1 MLFSIFRANRTIE
14 DLREEIQRLK
24 SSDSVDS
31 LEREKDSLEAEVKR
45 LKEEIQK
52 LKVKRKI
59 EDEDIKHMIKMKEE
73 RKDLEYER
81 KVAEIEA
88 SKAEEIAAIKD
99 EYRDKIEQQLET
111 QKDDMKEMYGE
122 ILKRL
127 PDMSVRLKGNV

>member
-24 SSDSVDS
+24 ASDSVDS

-52 LKVKRKI
+52 LEVKRKI

>member
-24 SSDSVDS
+24 ASDSVDS